1 MDGNLKISSLNP
13 KRREEN
19 KDKEEKME
27 AFLKEIGREIYSE
40 EKNKSS
46 KEEIREKYK
55 KIVEKYNLDFETAR
69 ALTAYY
75 FGTEDKWVKIA
86 AELSPVV
93 ASIKAQIR
101 RKIEEKLSQALYL
114 HKKTEKIIS
123 KALKALNE
131 NECYLKRG
139 IYKDREK
146 TIEILEKE
154 IETLKDFGA
163 WIVDKGIVI

>member
-1 MDGNLKISSLNP
+1 
-13 KRREEN
+13 
-19 KDKEEKME
+19 ME

-46 KEEIREKYK
+46 KEEIREKYI
-55 KIVEKYNLDFETAR
+55 KIVKKYNLDFETAR

-75 FGTEDKWVKIA
+75 FGTADKWVKIA

-93 ASIKAQIR
+93 ASIKSQIR
-101 RKIEEKLSQALYL
+101 RKIEGKLSQALYL

-123 KALKALNE
+123 KALKEITSEKALNE

-146 TIEILEKE
+146 MIEILEKE

-163 WIVDKGIVI
+163 WIVDKGIVID

>member
-1 MDGNLKISSLNP
+1 
-13 KRREEN
+13 
-19 KDKEEKME
+19 ME

-46 KEEIREKYK
+46 KEEIREKYI
-55 KIVEKYNLDFETAR
+55 KIVKKYNLDFETAR

-75 FGTEDKWVKIA
+75 FGTADKWVKIA

-93 ASIKAQIR
+93 TSIKAQIR
-101 RKIEEKLSQALYL
+101 RKIEGKLSQALYL
-114 HKKTEKIIS
+114 HREAGKIIS
-123 KALKALNE
+123 KALKEITSEEALNK

-146 TIEILEKE
+146 MIKILEKE

-163 WIVDKGIVI
+163 WVIDKGIVI